1 LRPLFTNSANRDH
14 LEFKKAF
21 FAKRRPLFNDVLARD
36 APRTYPWW
44 NELSVQTKANMKG
57 ANSSEPSKL

>member
-1 LRPLFTNSANRDH
+1 MCENALTNHVLRDH

-21 FAKRRPLFNDVLARD
+21 FAKRKPNFKDTLAIN

-44 NELSVQTKANMKG
+44 NELSVERKARPEGWK
-57 ANSSEPSKL
+57 PPFKL